1 METLQDTVNE
11 GVCADFGGE
20 AATEGDDF
28 RDREA
33 TVVNWS
39 DQSHTMT
46 WYRVKC
52 LRLDCL
58 VCY

>member
-46 WYRVKC
+46 CTELNVYA
-52 LRLDCL
+52 
-58 VCY
+58 